1 MPDIHPTATVAPE
14 AELADDVLVGPYCVI
29 GPHVTIGAGTRLA
42 SHVVVENHATLG
54 EHNRVNHHAVL
65 GGEPQDLKYRGEPS
79 ALRIGDHNDIRE
91 FVTMHIGTANG
102 DNATTVGDHNLFM
115 VGAHIAHDSHIGN
128 HCVLANNALLAGHIV
143 IRDHATLSGG
153 AAVHHFVT
161 IGRYAFVGGN
171 AGVVHDVPPFMVSDG
186 HPAQV
191 RSVNRIGLQRHQFDP
206 DTLSRLQHAYRMLY
220 KREGPRSGFRQAL
233 DRVDAEIN
241 GDPAIRELVQFL
253 RQSDSGINGR
263 YREAQR
269 ADNKRANAPR

>member
-1 MPDIHPTATVAPE
+1 MTRIHSTAVVE
-14 AELADDVLVGPYCVI
+14 SGAELGEDTEVGPHCYV
-29 GPHVTIGAGTRLA
+29 GPHVVLGPRCRLR
-42 SHVVVENHATLG
+42 NHATVTGHTTAGADNVFYANTVIG
-54 EHNRVNHHAVL
+54 ED
-65 GGEPQDLKYRGEPS
+65 PQDLKYHGEPTK
-79 ALRIGDHNDIRE
+79 LVIGDRNEFRE
-91 FVTMHIGTANG
+91 SVTVHRGTEVGGGVTQIGN
-102 DNATTVGDHNLFM
+102 NNHFM